1 MDTTKTYKKDMKK
14 ESRRSF
20 KLRDSVK
27 RRDLRRKDEYRLAAY
42 WNYWCRFLTEFTR
55 RCQKVEISWQGNC
68 INW

>member
-42 WNYWCRFLTEFTR
+42 
-55 RCQKVEISWQGNC
+55 
-68 INW
+68 